1 MLHSWNWP
9 SQGGQHG
16 ISSCCSEEQPWPPAL
31 GTLPTAPRA
40 SSNPP
45 ASPEDNTEELAE
57 LSCIQGWCFSLPRAD
72 VLRSKAAGQGSQGPQ
87 SGRWPQVLSATV
99 QAWPEQQQLVA
110 PALLN
115 LHECDADEYERGD
128 VAATAGAAA
137 GAAPAPPC
145 CPLLGRAHSLSP
157 PAVLEQGLGS
167 GQQTPNTAVEARI
180 FSWGL
185 QEGQRVPVPLSISPT
200 RSPWVGKCHRSQRG
214 RGTRV
219 TLSPAQDTSTA
230 LQLSSPAASRPG

>member
-157 PAVLEQGLGS
+157 PAVLEQGLDQASKLLTLLWKPGFSPGVSRRVRGCLCHSAYPPPGPHGLGS
-167 GQQTPNTAVEARI
+167 ATAAR
-180 FSWGL
+180 GD
-185 QEGQRVPVPLSISPT
+185 G
-200 RSPWVGKCHRSQRG
+200 
-214 RGTRV
+214 
-219 TLSPAQDTSTA
+219 A
-230 LQLSSPAASRPG
+230 LV